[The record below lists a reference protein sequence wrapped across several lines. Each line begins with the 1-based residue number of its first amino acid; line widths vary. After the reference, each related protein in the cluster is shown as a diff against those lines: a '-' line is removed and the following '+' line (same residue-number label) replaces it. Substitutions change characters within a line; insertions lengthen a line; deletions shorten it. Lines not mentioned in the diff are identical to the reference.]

1 MSFSQTFR
9 SSVVVAGAFLYA
21 VMLSACAGGT
31 GSQTAAQGAV
41 PSLAQSSSDRTE
53 QWSRYGHRHFAFGWM
68 MRGLNLTDQ
77 QRAKLRQLMQ
87 QYRQAHPR
95 ESAFDPKARQQLHTQ
110 MLAVLTPQQRAQLK
124 QNLQRMHHHWM
135 ANLNLSQQQRAQI
148 HALFQQYR
156 QTHPRGSAFDPQ
168 ARKQL
173 REHILSVLTP
183 QQRVQLKQGFKDRS
197 AS

>member
-21 VMLSACAGGT
+21 VTLSACAGGA

-41 PSLAQSSSDRTE
+41 PSLAQSSSDRTG

-95 ESAFDPKARQQLHTQ
+95 GSAFDPKARQQLHAQ

-124 QNLQRMHHHWM
+124 QNLQRMQHHWM
-135 ANLNLSQQQRAQI
+135 ASLN
-148 HALFQQYR
+148 Y
-156 QTHPRGSAFDPQ
+156 
-168 ARKQL
+168 
-173 REHILSVLTP
+173 
-183 QQRVQLKQGFKDRS
+183 
-197 AS
+197 